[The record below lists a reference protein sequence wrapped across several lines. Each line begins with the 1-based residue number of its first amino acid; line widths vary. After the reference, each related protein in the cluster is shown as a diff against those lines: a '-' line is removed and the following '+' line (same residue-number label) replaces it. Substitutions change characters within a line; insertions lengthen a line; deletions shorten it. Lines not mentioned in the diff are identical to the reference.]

1 MTVWNARIRRTVG
14 MGLGWGA
21 AWFTA
26 GLVLAR
32 VPGFF
37 SDLPFALIFAPLG
50 MACGLIFSGLLGV
63 VNDRPGW
70 TGLSLARG
78 VACGAVSGL
87 LLSGVMVAGAIFRGA
102 PVWPEFMLFGPPLSI
117 GSAVTAAG
125 SVAVARRRSL
135 PSRRDPGGSVG

>member
-1 MTVWNARIRRTVG
+1 MRVWKARIRRTVG
-14 MGLGWGA
+14 MGLVWGA

-50 MACGLIFSGLLGV
+50 IACGLIFSGLLGV
-63 VNDRPGW
+63 VNRGDGW
-70 TGLSLARG
+70 QDLSVVRS

-87 LLSGVMVAGAIFRGA
+87 LLSGVVVAGAIFRGA
-102 PVWPEFMLFGPPLSI
+102 PVWPEFMLFGPPLAI

-125 SVAVARRRSL
+125 SLAVARRRSL
-135 PSRRDPGGSVG
+135 PARRDPGGSAG